1 MAEPAYTVEVHRDAE
16 TVAATPPAHP
26 GSHYS
31 LAGASRS
38 PRPIDNDCRTGILAK
53 AEIRTKRFIDH
64 RRVEEER
71 YNAEVMAPDSSLH
84 SVMQAL
90 TQAFA
95 GHGRVHR
102 AAAGRRADRHG
113 NPAAGL
119 TRVEDQSEPRS
130 RFRERGF
137 LYA

>member
-1 MAEPAYTVEVHRDAE
+1 MAELFNTVEIQGTEESDQ
-16 TVAATPPAHP
+16 
-26 GSHYS
+26 
-31 LAGASRS
+31 
-38 PRPIDNDCRTGILAK
+38 PRRLRTLGRIIPWPLQPEPRTSDQDCRTGILAK

-95 GHGRVHR
+95 GMDEFIAQRPEGEPIVLEIRLR
-102 AAAGRRADRHG
+102 A
-113 NPAAGL
+113 
-119 TRVEDQSEPRS
+119 
-130 RFRERGF
+130 
-137 LYA
+137 

>member
-1 MAEPAYTVEVHRDAE
+1 MAEPARTIEIHEIEE
-16 TVAATPPAHP
+16 TTHP
-26 GSHYS
+26 RRLRTLGKLIPWPLQPEPKTSDS
-31 LAGASRS
+31 
-38 PRPIDNDCRTGILAK
+38 DVRTGILAK

-95 GHGRVHR
+95 EMEEFISQRPAGEPIVMEIRLR
-102 AAAGRRADRHG
+102 A
-113 NPAAGL
+113 
-119 TRVEDQSEPRS
+119 
-130 RFRERGF
+130 
-137 LYA
+137 

>member
-1 MAEPAYTVEVHRDAE
+1 MAEPAYTVEVHE
-16 TVAATPPAHP
+16 IEAAPQ
-26 GSHYS
+26 
-31 LAGASRS
+31 
-38 PRPIDNDCRTGILAK
+38 PRRMRTLGKLIPWPLQPEPKTDDNDCRTGILAK

-95 GHGRVHR
+95 GMDEFIAQRPEGEPIVMEIRLR
-102 AAAGRRADRHG
+102 A
-113 NPAAGL
+113 
-119 TRVEDQSEPRS
+119 
-130 RFRERGF
+130 
-137 LYA
+137 